1 MRSLWLE
8 IIEKLEGKF
17 KDNFEVIEHK
27 EFSEFSK
34 LSDEGTENPQLILR
48 LLQRGIAESD
58 KKEDKKDK

>member
-34 LSDEGTENPQLILR
+34 LSDEGTENP
-48 LLQRGIAESD
+48 
-58 KKEDKKDK
+58 